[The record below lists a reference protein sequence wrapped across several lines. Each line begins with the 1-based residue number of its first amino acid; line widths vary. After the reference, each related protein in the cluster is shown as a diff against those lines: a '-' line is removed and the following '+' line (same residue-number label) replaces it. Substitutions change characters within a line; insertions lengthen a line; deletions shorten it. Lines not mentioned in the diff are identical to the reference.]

1 MTPAAKITK
10 LYANGDSSTYGH
22 GLSEQGWRED
32 WGDDPRNH
40 VYALAH
46 SWPSIM
52 AREHGW
58 EYVNHA
64 APGGS
69 NDRIVRTTIAHI
81 CSNDTKDTMVIIGWT
96 NPLRREVHCM
106 DHPTS
111 KNPNDPNTCYRKLMS
126 TWHGMSDIPG
136 SDKWLEQ
143 IQRYGWDEVESHVRY
158 FNQVLLLSSFLEQ
171 RNIPYLFFNTLTR
184 PLSWTQSPDRT
195 EYERKMTGTLC
206 DSVDWTKFVSQD
218 GNTDRWL
225 DRLIHTAG
233 MMMPCAHPNQQG
245 HQLIAAEL
253 QAELR
258 LRHMI

>member
-1 MTPAAKITK
+1 
-10 LYANGDSSTYGH
+10 
-22 GLSEQGWRED
+22 
-32 WGDDPRNH
+32 
-40 VYALAH
+40 
-46 SWPSIM
+46 
-52 AREHGW
+52 
-58 EYVNHA
+58 
-64 APGGS
+64 
-69 NDRIVRTTIAHI
+69 
-81 CSNDTKDTMVIIGWT
+81 
-96 NPLRREVHCM
+96 
-106 DHPTS
+106 
-111 KNPNDPNTCYRKLMS
+111 
-126 TWHGMSDIPG
+126 MSDIPG

-171 RNIPYLFFNTLTR
+171 RNIPYLFFNSLAR